1 MCKRHKGLYV
11 KTACQLF
18 GKSKQAYYQ
27 NKSDGEERLRREAR
41 IVDVVK
47 QFRAI
52 APGTGARKLWLLT
65 QSVLHEE
72 RTPGRDAF
80 FALLDRHGLQ
90 LPRPKPRRTTNSNH
104 RFHKYKNLI
113 KGIIPVEPNQQW
125 VADIT
130 YVDLEQGACYLHL
143 ITDAYSHRILGRC
156 LADTLE
162 ATYTLEALK
171 MAVKTSGRTDLCGL
185 IHHSDR
191 GVQYCCNEYTA
202 YLTQMGA
209 QISMTEDYNPTD
221 NAIAERVNG
230 IIKTELLYQ
239 IPRPKTRLEASNKI
253 EAFINYYNC
262 SRPHM
267 SIGCQTPNAVYQQ
280 TGLQRRVWKN
290 ISQNSC
296 RNKKNVVTL
305 QPDSEDCLHPDLVD
319 RSTKSGQSQS
329 TQA

>member
-27 NKSDGEERLRREAR
+27 NKSDGEERLRREER
-41 IVDVVK
+41 IVEVVK

-65 QSVLHEE
+65 MAVLPSEWV
-72 RTPGRDAF
+72 PGRDAF
-80 FALLDRHGLQ
+80 FALLERYGLQ

-113 KGIIPVEPNQQW
+113 KGIIPVSPNQQW

-130 YVDLEQGACYLHL
+130 YIELEDGACYLHL
-143 ITDAYSHRILGRC
+143 ITDAYSHKILGWC
-156 LADTLE
+156 LADSLE
-162 ATYTLEALK
+162 AIHTLGALK
-171 MAVKTSGRTDLCGL
+171 MAVKTSGRADLSGL

-230 IIKTELLYQ
+230 IIKTELLYK
-239 IPRPKTRLEASNKI
+239 IPRPKTRLEASDKI
-253 EAFINYYNC
+253 ETFINYYN
-262 SRPHM
+262 SLRPHM
-267 SIGCQTPNAVYQQ
+267 SIGEQTPDEVHQQ
-280 TGLQRRVWKN
+280 TGLQRRVWKKN
-290 ISQNSC
+290 HPNSC
-296 RNKKNVVTL
+296 KNEKKAVPL
-305 QPDSEDCLHPDLVD
+305 QPDLGMPVVPVWVD
-319 RSTKSGQSQS
+319 RSTQTGQSQPN
-329 TQA
+329 QE

>member
-27 NKSDGEERLRREAR
+27 NKSDGEERLRREER
-41 IVDVVK
+41 IVEVVK

-65 QSVLHEE
+65 QAVLNNEPV
-72 RTPGRDAF
+72 PGRDTF
-80 FALLDRHGLQ
+80 FAMLDRYGLQ

-113 KGIIPVEPNQQW
+113 KGLIPVGPNQQW
-125 VADIT
+125 AADIT

-143 ITDAYSHRILGRC
+143 ISDSYSHKILGWC

-162 ATYTLEALK
+162 ATHTLSALQ
-171 MAVKTSGRTDLCGL
+171 MAVKTCGQADLSGL

-202 YLTQMGA
+202 YLNQLGA
-209 QISMTEDYNPTD
+209 RISMTEDYNPTD

-239 IPRPKTRLEASNKI
+239 IPRPKTRLEASDKI
-253 EAFINYYNC
+253 EAFINYYNS

-267 SIGCQTPNAVYQQ
+267 SIGYQTPNVAHQQ
-280 TGLQRRVWKN
+280 TGLQRRVWKKN
-290 ISQNSC
+290 HPNSC
-296 RNKKNVVTL
+296 INQKNAVPL
-305 QPDSEDCLHPDLVD
+305 HPDSEESAAPVWVD
-319 RSTKSGQSQS
+319 RSTQTGQSQP
-329 TQA
+329 TQE